1 MKRFSN
7 YLIIGIIIFGL
18 ILTGCDK
25 RKDVERGA
33 DTYFEALNSEELIAE
48 GDYPNLSNL
57 LGNLTAKELMDV
69 LDGSLKTLNALA
81 DQGYTSSDDYQTLLN
96 IITNLYNMMLE
107 DKASIIHLDARA
119 FVHKCKDKFDL
130 IFMDPPYNKG
140 LATQMAPI
148 VCRLLAGDGIL
159 VIEHSPREEI
169 DPPKAEIWKKSIY
182 GDTCVTYIKKEVESQ

>member
-1 MKRFSN
+1 MSIRICGGIYRSRKLACPSKGVRPTSDRVKEAVFST
-7 YLIIGIIIFGL
+7 LGADMDGWEVLDLFSGSGSLGIEAIS
-18 ILTGCDK
+18 
-25 RKDVERGA
+25 RGA
-33 DTYFEALNSEELIAE
+33 GEVVFVDKSRKCIKTVEENLNS
-48 GDYPNLSNL
+48 
-57 LGNLTAKELMDV
+57 LGAK
-69 LDGSLKTLNALA
+69 
-81 DQGYTSSDDYQTLLN
+81 
-96 IITNLYNMMLE
+96 